1 MPDESLFDIAALDF
15 KTFSLEHIAA
25 EPTLPPSA
33 PIRDSLRS

>member
-15 KTFSLEHIAA
+15 SLEHIVA